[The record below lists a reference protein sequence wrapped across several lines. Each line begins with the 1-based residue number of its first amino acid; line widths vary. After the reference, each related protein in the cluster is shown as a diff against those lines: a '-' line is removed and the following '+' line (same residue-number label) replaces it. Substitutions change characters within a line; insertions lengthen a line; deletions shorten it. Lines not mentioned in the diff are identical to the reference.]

1 MRHVVGVPRRK
12 LTTNPVR
19 TGALLFPRPT
29 DSTTAAVLGAMAAR
43 PAPQQRR
50 KTILGDHPVCT
61 ARSMDDR
68 RVDRSLNNSLLPAL
82 CARPGL
88 TCYPLMA
95 YLLH

>member
-1 MRHVVGVPRRK
+1 
-12 LTTNPVR
+12 
-19 TGALLFPRPT
+19 
-29 DSTTAAVLGAMAAR
+29 MAAR

-82 CARPGL
+82 CTPCTDVLPSMTSLYMNR
-88 TCYPLMA
+88 M
-95 YLLH
+95 